1 MITFNNM
8 ITLEIPGLS
17 HDKIMAGIKKYT
29 EKYTKGWRLV
39 FKDAKTEDSL
49 FTPFW
54 GYEWDGSAE
63 QLKELIIKVALNK
76 ETGRVKHHFILF
88 CYDGVEKAVF
98 SSRHRALYSFVDES
112 FIKVEVPMAK
122 RISQILAQL

>member
-1 MITFNNM
+1 M
-8 ITLEIPGLS
+8 ITLEIQGLS
-17 HDKIMAGIKKYT
+17 HNKVVTDIKKYT
-29 EKYTKGWRLV
+29 RGWRLF

-63 QLKELIIKVALNK
+63 QLKELIIKAALNK
-76 ETGRVKHHFILF
+76 ETGKVKHHFILF

-98 SSRHRALYSFVDES
+98 SSRHRAIYSFVDES